1 LEPSPLVV
9 ALVSSRLRP
18 SGAEDI
24 FDHLAR
30 LDALDGFLLSGFI
43 RVWDRRPEDVFN
55 HASREAFYEEL
66 DGLWVP
72 EMVACDSSEA
82 FEVVGVLVDLGPL
95 QTEGFQLRSGTL
107 LSLGVL
113 VLGRKFREELFPYSG
128 DVVNRLERINPF
140 PHSSCPFGDEG
151 SLDEGEG
158 ERDSLDVRSHA
169 GYLAIES
176 DVRF

>member
-1 LEPSPLVV
+1 
-9 ALVSSRLRP
+9 LRS

-30 LDALDGFLLSGFI
+30 FDTLDGFLLGGFV
-43 RVWDRRPEDVFN
+43 RVRDRGPEDVFN
-55 HASREAFYEEL
+55 YAPRETFYEEL
-66 DGLWVP
+66 DGLRIP

-82 FEVVGVLVDLGPL
+82 FEVVGVLVNFGPL
-95 QTEGFQLRSGTL
+95 QAESFQFRSSAL

-128 DVVNRLERINPF
+128 DVVNWLERVDPL
-140 PHSSCPFGDEG
+140 PHGSCPFSYEG
-151 SLDEGEG
+151 ALDEGEG
-158 ERDSLDVRSHA
+158 ERDSLDIGSHA
-169 GYLAIES
+169 GYLAVES